1 MIEQLERA
9 AGFARDDPPEAKLD
23 KLEALLARGTDRLD
37 EAVPLIAA
45 LLGIPTGE
53 RYPPLDLTPQ
63 RQKQRTL
70 EALVDQLEGLAARAA
85 GAR

>member
-9 AGFARDDPPEAKLD
+9 AGFERDDPPETRLD

-45 LLGIPTGE
+45 LLGAAD
-53 RYPPLDLTPQ
+53 R
-63 RQKQRTL
+63 R
-70 EALVDQLEGLAARAA
+70 ALPRCPS
-85 GAR
+85 